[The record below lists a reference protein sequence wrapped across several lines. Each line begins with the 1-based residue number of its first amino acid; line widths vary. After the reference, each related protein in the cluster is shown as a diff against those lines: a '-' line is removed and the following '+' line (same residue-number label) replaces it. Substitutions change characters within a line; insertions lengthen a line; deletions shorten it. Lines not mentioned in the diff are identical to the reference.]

1 MQNMIIISEQQ
12 QIDILRDKCENAQS
26 RIWIASPYIGG
37 LKDVQKI
44 IGGKWQLPS
53 IDCRVLTDVDS
64 GFIRVDT
71 FDEFTNNNKEVRTL
85 DSLHAKIYIVDDW
98 CLVTSANLTGTA
110 FLCRYEMGIAST
122 NVTEVESTYLRWW
135 GMASVVTALNKK
147 PQKALVDYQDGHSF
161 KKKFKAKPYNSGK
174 QDKYDAICE
183 KYKEFATLYKRV
195 TGRNPQMV
203 SDGFTLLQEV
213 DYLFNYLY
221 HDHPSTPSHGQKVSR
236 FLSQTQREHDIKK
249 YFKDMCNYYKHDP
262 QRWRLDRTRI
272 IQKLLDKKHIKKLS
286 WDDAKDVVF
295 CLHCLSSYPI
305 NRTKFLN
312 PQNNSLDDIKDC
324 WYQLLHTGKIDS
336 LKIKYI
342 TDRLNNFG
350 LSSIYELIGWFY
362 PNDYPLMNENSHC
375 GMRFFGY
382 KI

>member
-1 MQNMIIISEQQ
+1 MEILTEQQ
-12 QIDILRDKCENAQS
+12 QIDILRDKCENVQS

-37 LKDVQKI
+37 LKDVQKV

-53 IDCRVLTDVDS
+53 IDCRILTDVDS
-64 GFIRVDT
+64 GFIRIDT
-71 FDEFTNNNKEVRTL
+71 FDEFINNQVEVRSL

-110 FLCRYEMGIAST
+110 FLCRYEMGVSYA

-135 GMASVVTALNKK
+135 GMASVVTVLNKK

-262 QRWRLDRTRI
+262 QKWRLDRTRI
-272 IQKLLDKKHIKKLS
+272 IQKLLDKKHVKKLS

>member
-1 MQNMIIISEQQ
+1 MEILTEQQ
-12 QIDILRDKCENAQS
+12 QIDILRNKCDNVQS

-37 LKDVQKI
+37 VKDVQKI

-64 GFIRVDT
+64 GFIREDT

-110 FLCRYEMGIAST
+110 FLCRYEMGIASSD
-122 NVTEVESTYLRWW
+122 VTEVESTYLRWW
-135 GMASVVTALNKK
+135 NMATRVSALTKK
-147 PQKALVDYQDGHSF
+147 PSKGLVDYQDGHSF

-174 QDKYDAICE
+174 QDKYDAVCE
-183 KYKEFATLYKRV
+183 KYKEFATLYVKV
-195 TGRNPQMV
+195 TGRNQQMV
-203 SDGFTLLQEV
+203 TDGFTLLQEV

-221 HDHPSTPSHGQKVSR
+221 HDHPQTPSHGQKVSR
-236 FLSQTQREHDIKK
+236 SLSQTQREHDIKK
-249 YFKDMCNYYKHDP
+249 YFKDMCNHYKHDP
-262 QRWRLDRTRI
+262 QGWRLDRTRLVK
-272 IQKLLDKKHIKKLS
+272 KLLDKKHIKKLS
-286 WDDAKDVVF
+286 WDDVKDVVF

-324 WYQLLHTGKIDS
+324 WNQLLHTGKIDS
-336 LKIKYI
+336 SKIKYI

-350 LSSIYELIGWFY
+350 HSSIYELIGWFY